1 MKSPETAVHGT
12 TASFIT
18 TLLSVRFHVVAS
30 SSFVNSHTT
39 VSHAPIVRSDP
50 LNAVAFPVHV
60 SPV

>member
-1 MKSPETAVHGT
+1 MIVGGT
-12 TASFIT
+12 IST
-18 TLLSVRFHVVAS
+18 

-60 SPV
+60 SPVCVYPARATSDKS